1 MDSPSATRDDE
12 QALYV
17 LKTNSF
23 DTQKALDLI
32 HTSDA
37 FITEAITPWSEE
49 ECRQFE
55 LGMKKFGKN
64 FNEIKKLV
72 PTRTVKEIV
81 QFYYIWKKTERRDI
95 FIHQIRPNKRKASQ
109 LSQVTDYMDKFL
121 DDDQDAFGGVTLDHL
136 SADVKDY
143 TPLASNQGT
152 PTDSTANS
160 DSEEASEQT
169 IQQTFDSG
177 GHHLEQPIFEAGGP
191 QVEQKA

>member
-1 MDSPSATRDDE
+1 MAFEVSFHPFPLFGAVRSFLLTIRRERGRKQAAMDSPSATRDDE

-72 PTRTVKEIV
+72 SCHFNFLHSP
-81 QFYYIWKKTERRDI
+81 RDLI
-95 FIHQIRPNKRKASQ
+95 
-109 LSQVTDYMDKFL
+109 LL
-121 DDDQDAFGGVTLDHL
+121 
-136 SADVKDY
+136 
-143 TPLASNQGT
+143 PL
-152 PTDSTANS
+152 
-160 DSEEASEQT
+160 
-169 IQQTFDSG
+169 
-177 GHHLEQPIFEAGGP
+177 
-191 QVEQKA
+191 